1 MSDRAS
7 IPPRP
12 RRRIHSVLVVALIT
26 LGAWTTA
33 AEPTGQRIT
42 PNFKDADINQI
53 IEAVSMA
60 TGKNFIV
67 DPRVHAQVTMLSS
80 TPMTPPQFYEAFL
93 AILQVHGFVA
103 LPAGNIIK
111 VVPDANMRQYPADD
125 LPDRVS
131 GTSDEVVTQ
140 VLAVKNVSAAQLVPV
155 LRPLMPQNAQL
166 SAVTGANILI
176 LSDHASNVNRIMR
189 VIARIDQVGNPDY
202 DVIPLH
208 SATAADTARVL
219 TSLMAQSGEAA
230 GQVKI
235 VADDRSNS
243 ILLSGDETT
252 RLRIKTLIAHLDTP
266 VDANSETQVR
276 YLRYSDAEDLA
287 TRLKEQLSST
297 GAGASSSATKT
308 PSNYQPKP
316 DAAGNTPPP
325 AAAQAAPAAP
335 SGPATLSLAGGTATI
350 WADKSTNALV
360 ITAGGRTMR
369 AINQVIDKLDIRR
382 AQVYVEAIIAE
393 VTVDKTSDLGVNWA
407 IDGRNSNVGLGGFV
421 SPVAGTSIVDLANAA
436 LGATASSSSLSGSS
450 STSTGISGTA
460 LNGTTFGIGRL
471 KASGLNFAAVV
482 RALSSDSRT
491 NILGTPSVVTRDN
504 QEAKMEV
511 AQEVPFLTG
520 QYSTTNGTG
529 SAFQTIQREDIG
541 TILTVTPTIN
551 EGETVLLKLQVES
564 SSLAASSTGAV
575 DLITNKNSISTS
587 VLVKDGGW
595 LVLGGLIQDSVTNTE
610 SQVPLLGSI
619 PIIGELFRTRNTEK
633 TKTNFL
639 IFLQPHIMR
648 TDDQAADETDAKYNY
663 VRDQQKILNQD
674 KKLIPFQPFAPADPL
689 PPIYDGRTS
698 TGVLSPDADSDQPAG
713 HVNTHHHHTAPDV
726 PSPAPST
733 PDSTPFT
740 PAPAPGGD
748 ATTDDVQTRGT
759 PQ

>member
-1 MSDRAS
+1 
-7 IPPRP
+7 I
-12 RRRIHSVLVVALIT
+12 
-26 LGAWTTA
+26 
-33 AEPTGQRIT
+33 
-42 PNFKDADINQI
+42 
-53 IEAVSMA
+53 
-60 TGKNFIV
+60 
-67 DPRVHAQVTMLSS
+67 
-80 TPMTPPQFYEAFL
+80 
-93 AILQVHGFVA
+93 
-103 LPAGNIIK
+103 
-111 VVPDANMRQYPADD
+111 
-125 LPDRVS
+125 
-131 GTSDEVVTQ
+131 
-140 VLAVKNVSAAQLVPV
+140 
-155 LRPLMPQNAQL
+155 
-166 SAVTGANILI
+166 
-176 LSDHASNVNRIMR
+176 
-189 VIARIDQVGNPDY
+189 
-202 DVIPLH
+202 
-208 SATAADTARVL
+208 
-219 TSLMAQSGEAA
+219 
-230 GQVKI
+230 
-235 VADDRSNS
+235 
-243 ILLSGDETT
+243 
-252 RLRIKTLIAHLDTP
+252 
-266 VDANSETQVR
+266 
-276 YLRYSDAEDLA
+276 
-287 TRLKEQLSST
+287 
-297 GAGASSSATKT
+297 
-308 PSNYQPKP
+308 
-316 DAAGNTPPP
+316 
-325 AAAQAAPAAP
+325 
-335 SGPATLSLAGGTATI
+335 
-350 WADKSTNALV
+350 
-360 ITAGGRTMR
+360 
-369 AINQVIDKLDIRR
+369 
-382 AQVYVEAIIAE
+382 
-393 VTVDKTSDLGVNWA
+393 
-407 IDGRNSNVGLGGFV
+407 
-421 SPVAGTSIVDLANAA
+421 ANAA
-436 LGATASSSSLSGSS
+436 LGATASSSSLSGTSG
-450 STSTGISGTA
+450 TGSTGISGTV

-663 VRDQQKILNQD
+663 VRDQQKILNKD
-674 KKLIPFQPFAPADPL
+674 NKLIPFQPFAPADPL

-698 TGVLSPDADSDQPAG
+698 TGVLSPDADADMPAN
-713 HVNTHHHHTAPDV
+713 HVNTHHRHMSPGSTTTTPVPDV
-726 PSPAPST
+726 PAPAPAPST

-740 PAPAPGGD
+740 PLPSGD
-748 ATTDDVQTRGT
+748 PTTPNDVQSSGT

>member
-1 MSDRAS
+1 M
-7 IPPRP
+7 
-12 RRRIHSVLVVALIT
+12 VALIA
-26 LGAWTTA
+26 LSAWTSA

-103 LPAGNIIK
+103 LPAGNIVKI
-111 VVPDANMRQYPADD
+111 VPDANMRQYPGDD

-131 GTSDEVVTQ
+131 GSSDEVVTQ
-140 VLAVKNVSAAQLVPV
+140 VLAVKNVSASQLVPV

-189 VIARIDQVGNPDY
+189 VIARIDEVGNPDF

-219 TSLMAQSGEAA
+219 TSLMAQGGEAA

-243 ILLSGDETT
+243 ILLSGEEST
-252 RLRIKTLIAHLDTP
+252 RLRVKALVAHLDTP

-287 TRLKEQLSST
+287 TRLKEQLSGTSGGST
-297 GAGASSSATKT
+297 SATKT

-316 DAAGNTPPP
+316 DAAGNTAPLP
-325 AAAQAAPAAP
+325 AAQAAPAAP

-350 WADKSTNALV
+350 WADKATNALV
-360 ITAGGRTMR
+360 ITAGARTMR
-369 AINQVIDKLDIRR
+369 AVNSVIDKLDIRR

-407 IDGRNSNVGLGGFV
+407 IDGANSNVGVGGFV
-421 SPVAGTSIVDLANAA
+421 SPVAGSSIVDIANAA
-436 LGATASSSSLSGSS
+436 LGATASSSSLSGTSG
-450 STSTGISGTA
+450 TGSTGISGTV

-663 VRDQQKILNQD
+663 VRDQQKILNKD
-674 KKLIPFQPFAPADPL
+674 NKLIPFQPFAPADPL

-698 TGVLSPDADSDQPAG
+698 TGVLSPDADADMPAN
-713 HVNTHHHHTAPDV
+713 HVNTHHRHMSPGSTTTTPVPDV
-726 PSPAPST
+726 PAPAPAPST

-740 PAPAPGGD
+740 PLPSGD
-748 ATTDDVQTRGT
+748 PTTPNDVQSSGT